1 MPMRQLRTC
10 DFCDGEAAGIYEVVP
25 PELSPTEAEQ
35 RRVVLCDDCLDTLEA
50 VLTPLLS
57 RLGVEPDESEHRA
70 GRRDAPADNP
80 VRSGSDVDPTDSFAD
95 DDPRGTS
102 MSEGAGRIPDVG
114 SGHDDGSEE
123 RASGEWEG
131 PDGDPDAESDDSDQ
145 ATGSPANGRTRSAVE
160 EPAGI
165 DGDRS
170 GDGPPGSPGREAGG
184 GPSEDRV
191 DAPAAE
197 RDSGEADSVTPA
209 DSDDADGVTPAA
221 PDDASDETP
230 AAPDDADEPEDFRTV
245 MRLLGNREFPVER
258 YELVELATSAYDIE
272 ASHVDEI
279 IAYAVER
286 DLLEDDGE
294 KLYRV

>member
-10 DFCDGEAAGIYEVVP
+10 DFCDGEAAGVYEVVP

-35 RRVVLCDDCLDTLEA
+35 RRVVLCDDCLDTLET

-57 RLGVEPDESEHRA
+57 RLGVEQHAGEHQPESEA
-70 GRRDAPADNP
+70 APTGGS
-80 VRSGSDVDPTDSFAD
+80 VGSESDVDPTDSFAD

-102 MSEGAGRIPDVG
+102 ISEGTGRMPDVG
-114 SGHDDGSEE
+114 SGNESDRQASE
-123 RASGEWEG
+123 EWEG
-131 PDGDPDAESDDSDQ
+131 PDDGSHAESGGQSDEP
-145 ATGSPANGRTRSAVE
+145 GEPPSGRPRSTTD

-165 DGDRS
+165 GGGES
-170 GDGPPGSPGREAGG
+170 GDTTPGSADREG
-184 GPSEDRV
+184 DV
-191 DAPAAE
+191 AP
-197 RDSGEADSVTPA
+197 SGEETDTPVPE
-209 DSDDADGVTPAA
+209 DG
-221 PDDASDETP
+221 AS
-230 AAPDDADEPEDFRTV
+230 DADEPEDFRTV

-258 YELVELATSAYDIE
+258 HELVELATSAYELE
-272 ASHVDEI
+272 AGHVDEI